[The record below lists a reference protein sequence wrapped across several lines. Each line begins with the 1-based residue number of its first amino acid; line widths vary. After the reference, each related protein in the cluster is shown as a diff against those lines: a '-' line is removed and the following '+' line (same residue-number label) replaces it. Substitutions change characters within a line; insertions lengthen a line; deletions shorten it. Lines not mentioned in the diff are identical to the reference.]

1 MAGDSHTNFNGG
13 AFNACAACGALSLAG
28 AFVGALQAAAE
39 RNTANQWAHYNRDQ
53 VEKFL
58 NFSEL
63 LREHAVRRAE
73 RAEAELDALN
83 RLLKRAGV
91 LARR

>member
-1 MAGDSHTNFNGG
+1 MSHTNFNPSTFT
-13 AFNACAACGALSLAG
+13 AGALGGSLTVAG
-28 AFVGALQAAAE
+28 AFVGAVQAAAE
-39 RNTANQWAHYNRDQ
+39 LNTANQWARYSRDQ

-58 NFSEL
+58 NVSEL

-83 RLLKRAGV
+83 RLALKRAGV
-91 LARR
+91 PARR

>member
-1 MAGDSHTNFNGG
+1 MSHTNFNPSAFTAGAVGG
-13 AFNACAACGALSLAG
+13 SLTVAG
-28 AFVGALQAAAE
+28 AFVGAVQRAAE
-39 RNTANQWAHYNRDQ
+39 LSFANQWARYDRGQ

-58 NFSEL
+58 NLSEL

-73 RAEAELDALN
+73 AAEEELAALK
-83 RLLKRAGV
+83 RLALKRAGL

>member
-1 MAGDSHTNFNGG
+1 MSHTNFNPSTFTAGAVGG
-13 AFNACAACGALSLAG
+13 SLTLAG
-28 AFVGALQAAAE
+28 AFVGAVQSAAE
-39 RNTANQWAHYNRDQ
+39 RNTANQWARYNRDQ

-58 NFSEL
+58 NVSEL

-83 RLLKRAGV
+83 RLALKRAGV
-91 LARR
+91 LVRR